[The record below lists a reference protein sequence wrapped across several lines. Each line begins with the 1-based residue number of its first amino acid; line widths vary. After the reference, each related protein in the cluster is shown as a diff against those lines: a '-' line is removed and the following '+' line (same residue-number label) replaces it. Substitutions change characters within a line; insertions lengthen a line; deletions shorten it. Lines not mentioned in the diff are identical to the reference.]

1 MICCVLRNIAQNSN
15 LCNVCTV
22 LPSFTL
28 SLQAWIRPYD
38 LDLWPRGRC
47 GRLLELYRDL
57 FEGRTTDGRTDRP
70 TICRIYTILTNNT
83 HKREKQQLQQLK
95 MFYHVHVYHVYYVL
109 SCYCACLIK
118 HLMLQYSINHWIE
131 LKQKKKKAR
140 KSATSIKRWSPAIN
154 MVKQNVIMAN
164 VQTFSGLKS
173 ESVKALSKSAY
184 NCENCP

>member
-1 MICCVLRNIAQNSN
+1 MYRLAFIH
-15 LCNVCTV
+15 
-22 LPSFTL
+22 SFTPGL
-28 SLQAWIRPYD
+28 DSSIWPWPLTERPLWKTTWIISGP
-38 LDLWPRGRC
+38 
-47 GRLLELYRDL
+47 RDL

-131 LKQKKKKAR
+131 LKQKKESKKICNKHKKM
-140 KSATSIKRWSPAIN
+140 KSGNKHGETKCYY
-154 MVKQNVIMAN
+154 
-164 VQTFSGLKS
+164 G
-173 ESVKALSKSAY
+173 
-184 NCENCP
+184 